1 MTIRS
6 VHQEGSTPLRDRPS
20 KATDPWMMPLDDP
33 AHAAAVGP
41 SLAQLDEDL
50 PMPEP
55 LDRTGEDED
64 TLRARLVY
72 QTRKR
77 GTLETDLI
85 LGTYAKENLGKMSV
99 VELKQFDKL
108 LDEPDW
114 DIYYWSI
121 GKRQPPPRWAGTEL
135 LEKLK
140 VHAKNEGRQVRVMPE
155 LGRRGG
161 L

>member
-1 MTIRS
+1 
-6 VHQEGSTPLRDRPS
+6 
-20 KATDPWMMPLDDP
+20 MMPLDDP

-50 PMPEP
+50 SMLEP

-77 GTLETDLI
+77 GTLEADLI

-99 VELKQFDKL
+99 DELKQFDKVSYSQL
-108 LDEPDW
+108 FDVA
-114 DIYYWSI
+114 SI
-121 GKRQPPPRWAGTEL
+121 
-135 LEKLK
+135 
-140 VHAKNEGRQVRVMPE
+140 RVE
-155 LGRRGG
+155 ISSIR
-161 L
+161 